1 VVAAT
6 FLELVATAEWFESP
20 EIEGKTIVKAAMT
33 TVLVEFLNRD
43 WAWLRTHELWLAEV
57 LTELIRHCGGNVH
70 HGFLLLDSCYVFS
83 SFWASFGV
91 VTSPMISAVKV

>member
-1 VVAAT
+1 VAAT

-43 WAWLRTHELWLAEV
+43 
-57 LTELIRHCGGNVH
+57 
-70 HGFLLLDSCYVFS
+70 
-83 SFWASFGV
+83 
-91 VTSPMISAVKV
+91 